1 VKKIIVGLAAVVVLC
16 GGIAQAQN
24 DSGFGIG
31 IVAGEPT
38 GLCGKVWMSQSTA
51 FAGAAAW
58 TFKEE
63 AAVTLQ
69 LDYLYHNFNVIK
81 VEKGRLPLYYGIGG
95 RVKLE
100 EDSRIG
106 LRIPVGLDYLFVG
119 APLDVFIEIVPVL
132 DLAPDT
138 EFNLNGG
145 IGVRY
150 FF

>member
-1 VKKIIVGLAAVVVLC
+1 MKKIIAGVIALMLY

-38 GLCGKVWMSQSTA
+38 GLCGKVWMSQNTA

-69 LDYLYHNFNVIK
+69 LDYLYHNFNVIR

-100 EDSRIG
+100 DDSRIG
-106 LRIPVGLDYLFVG
+106 LRIPVGLDYLFTG
-119 APLDVFIEIVPVL
+119 APLAVFIEIVPVL
-132 DLAPDT
+132 DLAPET
-138 EFNLNGG
+138 EFNMNGG

>member
-1 VKKIIVGLAAVVVLC
+1 MKKVVASLFVVVLF
-16 GGIAQAQN
+16 GGTAQAQN
-24 DSGFGIG
+24 ESGFGIG

-38 GLCGKVWMSQSTA
+38 GLCGKAWMSQNTA
-51 FAGAAAW
+51 IAGAAAW

-69 LDYLYHNFNVIK
+69 LDYLYHNFDVIR
-81 VEKGRLPLYYGIGG
+81 VSKGRLPMYYGIGG

-100 EDSRIG
+100 DDSRFG
-106 LRIPVGLDYLFVG
+106 LRIPVGLDYLLSE
-119 APLDVFIEIVPVL
+119 APLDVFIEVVPLL